1 MHERMGEVFI
11 EKDRIMRNMNEAES
25 DIRRTDCLGFCQLT

>member
-1 MHERMGEVFI
+1 MGEVFI
-11 EKDRIMRNMNEAES
+11 EKDRNRIMRNMNEAES